1 MASFGIREL
10 FHTEHEIY
18 QRGLH
23 VLVSRF
29 LPIFQRHGADAALLF
44 PFVLQI
50 EVLHSRF
57 LAPDLFAV
65 DAASVASAFSG
76 WAPAARV
83 FYAGFCKQHLQAVTA
98 QREACTLSPELAA
111 ECAALEAALREE
123 GMRVCS
129 LSDLMATPFQRLM
142 RYPMLF
148 EVIAKEAQGKPSH
161 AAVSAALG
169 ALNALARHCDAE
181 KTREENRL
189 ALVGAVRESELHKL
203 IEPLRGEGAANEAGD
218 DGGGFGGLSA
228 RGGRLC
234 RLLLRA
240 PCTVQVV
247 QPEASA
253 WLLSSPLLS
262 SWWSGAQPAELLLLS
277 DRVAFVARG
286 LVLDE
291 YTQNLEA
298 LRRLPRP
305 QPSGDSLQPPP
316 PLVLPI
322 AGPDQ
327 RELHVSIGAAADG
340 AAPRPGMPPPPSAA
354 EVWEQISLVQRA
366 LRGSRVQPKRRS
378 RRSGRHSGRPS
389 EAEQRSHVTTAAP
402 LTPTVEVPS
411 PAADDTTAHPRGP
424 LSPRSQLAGVAAEV
438 ALAAVAARPGLHSPP
453 GPSPGKD
460 PPPPLSPPPLSPSAA
475 PPPPAV
481 PPPPPPPPPVEV
493 ELVDMSGRSLS
504 GRDGDAMSDEG
515 EPQQPPPSP
524 PPSDNPAPRKRSKS
538 SGGGSDPRADHLR
551 RLPLVQL
558 SPQPPHV
565 QSPAAESDAAPA
577 LRQQLEA
584 LRARLSQQQRSSEL
598 ELRAMARDKDA
609 QLEFIVC
616 KLELL
621 AETQLS
627 SAQAEILHAGP
638 EVLRRLAQCGAG
650 EP

>member
-1 MASFGIREL
+1 MAAGILREL
-10 FHTEHEIY
+10 FVTEHDVY

-29 LPIFQRHGADAALLF
+29 LPVFQRHGADTSRLF

-50 EVLHSRF
+50 EVLHARF
-57 LAPDLFAV
+57 LAPDLLAV
-65 DAASVASAFSG
+65 DAASVASAFSA

-83 FYAGFCKQHLQAVTA
+83 FYAGFCKQHSSAVAA
-98 QREACTLSPELAA
+98 QREACSQSPELAA

-123 GMRVCS
+123 GMRVCL

-148 EVIAKEAQGKPSH
+148 EVIAKEAQGKPCH

-203 IEPLRGEGAANEAGD
+203 IEPPRGEGAANEAGEV
-218 DGGGFGGLSA
+218 GGYGGLSA
-228 RGGRLC
+228 SGGRLC

-247 QPEASA
+247 QPEAST
-253 WLLSSPLLS
+253 WLLS
-262 SWWSGAQPAELLLLS
+262 SWWSGTQPAELLLLS
-277 DRVAFVARG
+277 DRLAFVARG
-286 LVLDE
+286 VVLDE
-291 YTQNLEA
+291 YTQSLEA

-305 QPSGDSLQPPP
+305 QPSGEGQQPP

-322 AGPDQ
+322 GPDR
-327 RELHVSIGAAADG
+327 RELHVSIGGAADG
-340 AAPRPGMPPPPSAA
+340 AAAATVLPLPPSAA
-354 EVWEQISLVQRA
+354 DVWEQISLAQRA

-389 EAEQRSHVTTAAP
+389 EAEQRSHVTATAP

-411 PAADDTTAHPRGP
+411 PAADPTAPPHPCGP
-424 LSPRSQLAGVAAEV
+424 VSPRSQLAGVAAEV
-438 ALAAVAARPGLHSPP
+438 ALAAAARPGSHSPP
-453 GPSPGKD
+453 GGSPGQI
-460 PPPPLSPPPLSPSAA
+460 PPPPLSPPPLSPPAA
-475 PPPPAV
+475 PLPP

-493 ELVDMSGRSLS
+493 ELVDMSERSLS

-515 EPQQPPPSP
+515 EPHLPQPSPPSP

-538 SGGGSDPRADHLR
+538 GGGGDARSDILR
-551 RLPLVQL
+551 RHPLVQL
-558 SPQPPHV
+558 SPQPPHL

-577 LRQQLEA
+577 MQQQLEA
-584 LRARLSQQQRSSEL
+584 LRARLSQQQHASNL

-609 QLEFIVC
+609 QLEFLVC

-638 EVLRRLAQCGAG
+638 EELRRLARRIAVGS